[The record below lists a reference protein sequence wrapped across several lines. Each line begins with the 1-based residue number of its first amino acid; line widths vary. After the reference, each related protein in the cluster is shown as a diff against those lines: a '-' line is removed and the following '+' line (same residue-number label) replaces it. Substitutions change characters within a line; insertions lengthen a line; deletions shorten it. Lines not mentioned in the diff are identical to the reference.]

1 MSRCQPSAS
10 GAALPRKPFRC
21 RPGTV
26 ALREIR
32 KYQSS
37 TELLI
42 RKLSF
47 ARIVREITQANN
59 SRPADGEKRWQA
71 QALMALQEAT
81 EAYIVSLFEDTN
93 LCANHAKRVTIMV
106 KDIQLAS
113 RLRGR
118 GTTGAPLPQPA
129 AAPPASARQRDA
141 LSHPGFGQFAL
152 QTCTLQTC
160 LKGTPRPVHASTRL
174 MRRYAPPVRRSTA
187 GSSTPTCASTCP

>member
-1 MSRCQPSAS
+1 M
-10 GAALPRKPFRC
+10 
-21 RPGTV
+21 

-129 AAPPASARQRDA
+129 AAPPASAPTSGRKLKASSPRRDA
-141 LSHPGFGQFAL
+141 AAAAAAAAAEEEEEEEEERSPAA
-152 QTCTLQTC
+152 
-160 LKGTPRPVHASTRL
+160 AS
-174 MRRYAPPVRRSTA
+174 RSR
-187 GSSTPTCASTCP
+187 SRWRCASPAASHAALVWRV